1 MSTSS
6 SSFRPSIRDDALEET
21 SFNTLRA
28 FVAEYIECIDGGYD
42 PFNDDESDADFDAG
56 KSAPTLTSSF
66 WIPRDAFE
74 RPRNAIE
81 AYVGAMASSSTF
93 QTAFEETLTG
103 KGGGGGGASSDA
115 CAGAEWWIQDVAWDE
130 PPKVYHTD
138 CDVRVSFNE
147 GGEGTSGG
155 YVSKRTFPEVASV
168 LYIEA
173 GERGG
178 GLDAGATVVFDQ
190 TTSDDGD
197 GNLCP
202 KTPRSACACAPK
214 ANRLLLFGGDR
225 WHGVLRGE
233 AGFRGQ
239 RVTLLVNWWREKPS
253 GARGLTKRFVD
264 ERAIVAKA
272 GTLTRV
278 ECHVESRGAYS
289 NDAEDWEAQRLPR
302 TRDGAIRFDDVRL
315 YAYDE

>member
-1 MSTSS
+1 MPSSS

-21 SFNTLRA
+21 SFHALRA
-28 FVAEYIECIDGGYD
+28 FVTEYIECIDDGYD
-42 PFNDDESDADFDAG
+42 PFNDVDDDDAQG
-56 KSAPTLTSSF
+56 KSAPTTTTTLTSSF

-81 AYVGAMASSSTF
+81 AYVGAMASSSAF
-93 QTAFEETLTG
+93 QRAFEETSGTLCE
-103 KGGGGGGASSDA
+103 GGGA

-130 PPKVYHTD
+130 PPKLYHTD
-138 CDVRVSFNE
+138 CDVRVEFEE
-147 GGEGTSGG
+147 GGEGMSGG

-168 LYIEA
+168 LYIEG
-173 GERGG
+173 GERCG

-253 GARGLTKRFVD
+253 GARALTKRFVD
-264 ERAIVAKA
+264 ERAVVAKA
-272 GTLTRV
+272 GALTRV
-278 ECHVESRGAYS
+278 KCHVESRGAYS

-302 TRDGAIRFDDVRL
+302 PRDGAILDDARL
-315 YAYDE
+315 YAYE